1 MMSLDDCK
9 GILQDEM
16 GFCPKCKDHKPCGC
30 EMDYDFTPIK
40 KTLGDAMK
48 KLHALLP
55 PEMVKVCEVCGMG
68 SNATELL
75 LNDGKCYNC
84 NSVLL

>member
-1 MMSLDDCK
+1 MSLDDCK

-16 GFCPKCKDHKPCGC
+16 GICSKCRDHKPCGC
-30 EMDYDFTPIK
+30 EDEDYDFTPIK

-55 PEMVKVCEVCGMG
+55 PEMVKVCEVCGIG
-68 SNATELL
+68 STATEVLM
-75 LNDGKCYNC
+75 NDSNCYNC
-84 NSVLL
+84 NSPLN